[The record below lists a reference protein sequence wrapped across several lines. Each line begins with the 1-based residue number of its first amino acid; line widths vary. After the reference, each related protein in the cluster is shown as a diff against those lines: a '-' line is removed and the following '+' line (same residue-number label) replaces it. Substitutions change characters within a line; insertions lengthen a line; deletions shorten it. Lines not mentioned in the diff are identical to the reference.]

1 VSDLSKQDRRAH
13 SRVSV
18 ELPIRLN
25 SGYDRVQTPQA
36 TLATITDA
44 SLSGLGLLVDHPLA
58 VGQIVR
64 LELPAPLPRAGPF
77 LLGGRSVRAYGVVRN
92 VRERRS
98 GDHRVGVKFFDFVEF
113 QDARPPERR
122 DERRRFPR
130 YAIPVHF
137 VVEQASPKR
146 AALSV
151 AEDLSRGGAQL
162 SICLSLKKGDVV
174 RLSQTEGGFETRAQ
188 VTHVA
193 TRPDGLVRLHVKF
206 LDGKVPAHVVPLVG

>member
-1 VSDLSKQDRRAH
+1 MSELSKQDRRADA
-13 SRVSV
+13 RMSV
-18 ELPIRLN
+18 QLPIRVH

-44 SLSGLGLLVDHPLA
+44 SLRGVGLLVDHPLA

-64 LELPAPLPRAGPF
+64 LELPAPLPRGGPF

-92 VRERRS
+92 VRAPGAE
-98 GDHRVGVKFFDFVEF
+98 GHRVGVSFYDFLETEEPRPR
-113 QDARPPERR
+113 ARP

-137 VVEQASPKR
+137 VVEQASPAR

-162 SICLSLKKGDVV
+162 SVCLSLKRGDVV
-174 RLSQTEGGFETRAQ
+174 RISQTEGGFETRAEI
-188 VTHVA
+188 THA
-193 TRPDGLVRLHVKF
+193 AAQPDGLMRLHVKF
-206 LDGKVPAHVVPLVG
+206 LDGQVPEHVVPLFG

>member
-1 VSDLSKQDRRAH
+1 VSEQSKQDRRADA
-13 SRVSV
+13 RMSV
-18 ELPIRLN
+18 QVPIRVH

-44 SLSGLGLLVDHPLA
+44 SLRGVGLLLDHPLA

-64 LELPAPLPRAGPF
+64 LELLAPLRGGPF

-92 VRERRS
+92 VRAPAAE
-98 GDHRVGVKFFDFVEF
+98 GHRVGVSFYDFLEAE
-113 QDARPPERR
+113 DARPRARP

-137 VVEQASPKR
+137 VVEQASPAR

-162 SICLSLKKGDVV
+162 SVCLSLQRGDIV
-174 RLSQTEGGFETRAQ
+174 RISQTEGGFETRAEI
-188 VTHVA
+188 THA
-193 TRPDGLVRLHVKF
+193 AAQPDGLVRLHVKF
-206 LDGKVPAHVVPLVG
+206 LDGQVPEHVVPLFG